1 MKWMKRL
8 KDLLNGSKQ
17 IEQSTIPENVIEFR
31 LMPGRINTSLVKL
44 DCDGGLFRDDL
55 DKCSAL
61 ATHTAI
67 SELPAHLRSAFQRPF
82 LRENFCDDCALAL
95 GGDDES
101 FLVEIEPPNAPLSS
115 EAISK
120 TGSRSSFS
128 R

>member
-1 MKWMKRL
+1 MKRL
-8 KDLLNGSKQ
+8 KDLLNASKD
-17 IEQSTIPENVIEFR
+17 IETSTIPENVIEFR

-44 DCDGGLFRDDL
+44 ECDGGLFRDG

-67 SELPAHLRSAFQRPF
+67 SELPEHLRTAFQKPF

-95 GGDDES
+95 GGDGRS
-101 FLVEIEPPNAPLSS
+101 FLVEIEAPNAPLSS
-115 EAISK
+115 EALSK
-120 TGSRSSFS
+120 SGSRSSFS